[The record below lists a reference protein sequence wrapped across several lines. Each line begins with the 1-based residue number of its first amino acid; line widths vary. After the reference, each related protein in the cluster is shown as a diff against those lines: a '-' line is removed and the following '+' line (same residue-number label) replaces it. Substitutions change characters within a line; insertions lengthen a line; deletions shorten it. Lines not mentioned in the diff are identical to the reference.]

1 MRCALCSS
9 VFKCLHI
16 LRRLSRRLS
25 LILQKPEIMKT
36 VFLSYI
42 ISTWEETDET
52 AL

>member
-1 MRCALCSS
+1 MRCTLCSS
-9 VFKCLHI
+9 VFKCLQI

>member
-9 VFKCLHI
+9 VFKCLQI

-36 VFLSYI
+36 VFSDI